1 MDGYDYSRCL
11 AWLIICQSQYSIRFV
26 QAFSVSRLQ
35 SHSLSQA
42 CQRRLMQSLQRPLTM
57 SDLKER
63 VEVNWR
69 PDLDSIK
76 SDPSCN
82 QVIWVSND
90 PDREIYMMS
99 SNEIISRYLVSV
111 DLESQ

>member
-1 MDGYDYSRCL
+1 MCIRDSAYT
-11 AWLIICQSQYSIRFV
+11 QSGQV
-26 QAFSVSRLQ
+26 LEW
-35 SHSLSQA
+35 
-42 CQRRLMQSLQRPLTM
+42 TM

-99 SNEIISRYLVSV
+99 PNEIISRYLVSV